1 MGIQRNIRRKKCHS
15 MHNIIATTM
24 HNSFNQD
31 VMFNFGYNGVK
42 FKGIC
47 VKPDSVSSFHRNVVN
62 LCIFNEFHTWSR
74 YLVTDFTL
82 GNCWFGDVK
91 LTNNTDPDKYE
102 YSGSGITSDAHS
114 QFSRIE
120 NSWGKNVVIFGSDM
134 ISSYVMFNQQ
144 SSWGV
149 RRYKRFYA

>member
-47 VKPDSVSSFHRNVVN
+47 VKPDSVSSFHGNVVN

-102 YSGSGITSDAHS
+102 YSGSGITSDVHS

>member
-1 MGIQRNIRRKKCHS
+1 M
-15 MHNIIATTM
+15 
-24 HNSFNQD
+24 
-31 VMFNFGYNGVK
+31 
-42 FKGIC
+42 
-47 VKPDSVSSFHRNVVN
+47 SSFYGNVVH
-62 LCIFNEFHTWSR
+62 LCIFNEFHTWSK

-82 GNCWFGDVK
+82 GNCLFGAVK
-91 LTNNTDPDKYE
+91 LTNNIDPDKYE

>member
-1 MGIQRNIRRKKCHS
+1 
-15 MHNIIATTM
+15 
-24 HNSFNQD
+24 
-31 VMFNFGYNGVK
+31 MFNFGYNGVK

-47 VKPDSVSSFHRNVVN
+47 LKPDSVSSFHGNVVN

-82 GNCWFGDVK
+82 GNCLFEDVK
-91 LTNNTDPDKYE
+91 LTNNTDPDKYK

-114 QFSRIE
+114 HFSRIE
-120 NSWGKNVVIFGSDM
+120 NSRGKNVVIFGADM
-134 ISSYVMFNQQ
+134 ISSYFMLNQQ

>member
-1 MGIQRNIRRKKCHS
+1 
-15 MHNIIATTM
+15 M

-47 VKPDSVSSFHRNVVN
+47 LKPDSASSFHGNVVN